1 MIRNI
6 STQRLYEG
14 KVITIVRRR
23 MTALISLSGL
33 LIVGLGLLILGWQ
46 AFTNTSQRM
55 RNTVATQGTVVEI
68 KPRLVNTNSGQR
80 TFFYPIVEFRTASGE
95 TVQFESEAGGNPSAY
110 QIGDRVEVMYNPG
123 QPQTAFINSWELW
136 LPATLFLGTGG
147 LLLIVSGIALLS
159 ALRAAFR

>member
-1 MIRNI
+1 MY
-6 STQRLYEG
+6 RLDAG

-33 LIVGLGLLILGWQ
+33 IIVGLGLLILGWQ

-55 RNTVATQGTVVEI
+55 KNTVATQGTVVEI

-95 TVQFESEAGGNPSAY
+95 TIQFESEAGGNPSAY
-110 QIGDRVEVMYNPG
+110 QIGDRVEVMYNSG

-159 ALRAAFR
+159 TLRALFR

>member
-14 KVITIVRRR
+14 KAINTVRRR

-68 KPRLVNTNSGQR
+68 KSRLVNTNSGQR